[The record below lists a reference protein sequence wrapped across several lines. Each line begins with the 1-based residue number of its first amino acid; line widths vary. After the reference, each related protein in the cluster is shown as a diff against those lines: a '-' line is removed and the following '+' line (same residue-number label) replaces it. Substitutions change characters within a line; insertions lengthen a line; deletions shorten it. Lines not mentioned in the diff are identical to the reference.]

1 MHQGEVIARS
11 PGLGGGST
19 FEIRLPRIARPQ
31 ALSAQATPIQAP
43 PRRVLIV
50 DDNQDAANSLAA
62 LLTLRGHETQVAYGG
77 RQALEQSES
86 FQPDVALL
94 DLGLPEMSGYELA
107 ARLRAMPRLNRIRL
121 VAVTG
126 YGQAEDRQRTQAAG
140 FDDHLIKPVDL
151 QALESTLAGISA
163 AKSSESDHEQ
173 E

>member
-1 MHQGEVIARS
+1 
-11 PGLGGGST
+11 
-19 FEIRLPRIARPQ
+19 
-31 ALSAQATPIQAP
+31 
-43 PRRVLIV
+43 
-50 DDNQDAANSLAA
+50 
-62 LLTLRGHETQVAYGG
+62 
-77 RQALEQSES
+77 
-86 FQPDVALL
+86 VALL